1 MPTPT
6 TPRLDCYHVH
16 QADGKDSDR
25 IMPVFELSCVLK
37 LGDVSERAA
46 DSIEYFGTKL
56 LPLQV
61 KVSVSLALDPPPF
74 FFSSSFLLVCLGSD
88 TFDPRCENV
97 LPLLFAL
104 RCDIGA
110 AFCGLLVLAALACS
124 CLFRLMESLLPGC
137 CVSLM
142 CCTFYQRAI

>member
-61 KVSVSLALDPPPF
+61 KVSVSLALDPPPPF
-74 FFSSSFLLVCLGSD
+74 FFPRPSSLY
-88 TFDPRCENV
+88 
-97 LPLLFAL
+97 
-104 RCDIGA
+104 
-110 AFCGLLVLAALACS
+110 ALALTHLTPGVKTCCLFFSLSAATLALPFVAFS
-124 CLFRLMESLLPGC
+124 CLRPLPA
-137 CVSLM
+137 
-142 CCTFYQRAI
+142 RASSG